1 MSDIPSKLLLNHL
14 DLLIALDR
22 SLPVLDLA
30 CGTGRDGLAL
40 AEQGMDV
47 VFADKSVSALN
58 VVEQSLLE
66 AGLTLVNALHEA
78 STAVPSCS
86 RMIPA
91 EHLKYSHRIISHRL
105 SGQILNEFKIA

>member
-14 DLLIALDR
+14 NLLIALDR
-22 SLPVLDLA
+22 SLPI
-30 CGTGRDGLAL
+30 C
-40 AEQGMDV
+40 
-47 VFADKSVSALN
+47 N
-58 VVEQSLLE
+58 
-66 AGLTLVNALHEA
+66 LTPVNALHEA